1 MQEGQNGLTP
11 RHECNKGSGTR
22 SSSPTARSPASSRY
36 TYHMYHI
43 PSPSP
48 PKTARESSD
57 GVRPDLPSLITRA
70 VVFQSFDLAASLSPP
85 HHSFPAT
92 FPPLSVLDH
101 DSTSPRPLHPPHVA
115 YVVQVSILERL
126 QQRIVCDSELLPITV
141 HTSGSLPVRTTSSST
156 QGHPPASQAPQLA
169 CRLRRGR
176 RDCSRSGR

>member
-1 MQEGQNGLTP
+1 MDSHLDMSATKDLVLVRPLPLLAVP
-11 RHECNKGSGTR
+11 RPTDTR
-22 SSSPTARSPASSRY
+22 TTCIISPA
-36 TYHMYHI
+36 
-43 PSPSP
+43 PSP

-126 QQRIVCDSELLPITV
+126 QQRIVRDSELLPITV
-141 HTSGSLPVRTTSSST
+141 HTSRSLPVRTTCSST